1 MISTVR
7 PAENDGWR
15 PSTVSCKVAI
25 LWVVIALSRDFEDT
39 DSILQIGH
47 VLSRNGLG
55 KHYSVTAPKCR
66 SS

>member
-7 PAENDGWR
+7 LAENDGWR
-15 PSTVSCKVAI
+15 PSTVSCQGAI
-25 LWVVIALSRDFEDT
+25 LWVLIALSHDFEDT

-47 VLSRNGLG
+47 VLSR
-55 KHYSVTAPKCR
+55 KHYSLTAPKCR